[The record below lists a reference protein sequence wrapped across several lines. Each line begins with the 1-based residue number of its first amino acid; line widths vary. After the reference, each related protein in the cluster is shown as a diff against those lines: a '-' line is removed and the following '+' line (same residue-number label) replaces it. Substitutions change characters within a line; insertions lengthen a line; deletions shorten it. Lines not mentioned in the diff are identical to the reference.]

1 MLGEEGKK
9 LIWRILR
16 LTSGWSLIAV
26 GVIGLFLPIL
36 QGLLFIASG
45 LAILSTES
53 RWAKSIL
60 ERFSLWRKARRKD
73 KSFF

>member
-1 MLGEEGKK
+1 MLREQGKK
-9 LIWRILR
+9 LIWKILR
-16 LTSGWSLIAV
+16 LIAGWSLVAV

-53 RWAKSIL
+53 RWAKSLL
-60 ERFSLWRKARRKD
+60 ERFSNWRKARKKD
-73 KSFF
+73 EKSP